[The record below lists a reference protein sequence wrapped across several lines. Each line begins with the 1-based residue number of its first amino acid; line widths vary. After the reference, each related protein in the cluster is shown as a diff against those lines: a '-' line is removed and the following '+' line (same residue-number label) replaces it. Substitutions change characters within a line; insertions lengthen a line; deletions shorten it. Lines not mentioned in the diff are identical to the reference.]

1 MFVTLGKHTRLANPS
16 VTQYDDLHQDIF
28 WYLLQQ
34 TQVNQFASP
43 ASLREFLI
51 RYLLITE
58 HPLHETAE
66 AFIDEG
72 LLISG
77 TMGDQS
83 FSFYMKD
90 LFHFLGFAATSG
102 RYRVRGKLDEF
113 VQNYKSKKYLVR
125 LETTEEGTNQ
135 ISQDLLVLVLAGVK
149 SLVLIDSLNIHFRED
164 LSQVSQEEIARVT
177 TFVDYV
183 MQQIPEAIFED
194 YKTQFGQV
202 LSSYEEYYVKGED
215 VRFDPWTDLPKETLV
230 ELFTHILGADHHLV
244 EEFRDAEVPDEDV
257 LHDLQFEIPY
267 IKFAYGV
274 KHGYVTLDDNW
285 YTPHLENYSPNFNL
299 DPLEELAG
307 EDGEVYS
314 TNSIYQAYRMEEWM
328 HLLP

>member
-58 HPLHETAE
+58 YPLHETAE

>member
-1 MFVTLGKHTRLANPS
+1 MFVTIGKHTYLANPA

-34 TQVNQFASP
+34 TQVNQFAGP
-43 ASLREFLI
+43 NSLREFLI

-90 LFHFLGFAATSG
+90 LFPFLGFAATSG
-102 RYRVRGKLDEF
+102 RYRVRGRLDEF
-113 VQNYKSKKYLVR
+113 VQNYQSKKYLIR
-125 LETTEEGTNQ
+125 LETTEEGVNQ
-135 ISQDLLVLVLAGVK
+135 MSQDLLVLVLAGVK

-183 MQQIPEAIFED
+183 MQQIPDQVFED
-194 YKTQFGQV
+194 YQAAFGEAMTG
-202 LSSYEEYYVKGED
+202 YEEYYEKGED
-215 VRFDPWTDLPKETLV
+215 VRFDPWTDLPKATLIT
-230 ELFTHILGADHHLV
+230 LFGHILGEEHHLV
-244 EEFRDAEVPDEDV
+244 QEFRDAEVPDEDV

-314 TNSIYQAYRMEEWM
+314 TNSIYQAYRMEEWI
-328 HLLP
+328 HLIP

>member
-1 MFVTLGKHTRLANPS
+1 MFVTIGKHTNLANPS
-16 VTQYDDLHQDIF
+16 VTKYDDLHQDIF

-90 LFHFLGFAATSG
+90 IFHFLGFAATSG
-102 RYRVRGKLDEF
+102 RYRVRGRLDEF
-113 VQNYKSKKYLVR
+113 VQNYQSKKYLIR

-164 LSQVSQEEIARVT
+164 LSQVSQEQIARVT

-183 MQQIPEAIFED
+183 MQQIPAEIFED
-194 YKTQFGQV
+194 YQAQFGLAQIG
-202 LSSYEEYYVKGED
+202 YEEYYVKGEE
-215 VRFDPWTDLPKETLV
+215 VHFDPWTALPKSTLV
-230 ELFTHILGADHHLV
+230 DLFTQILGEEHHLV
-244 EEFRDAEVPDEDV
+244 QDYRDAEVPDEDV

-285 YTPHLENYSPNFNL
+285 YTPHMENYHPNFNL

-307 EDGEVYS
+307 EDREVYS

-328 HLLP
+328 HLIP

>member
-1 MFVTLGKHTRLANPS
+1 MYETFGKHTRHANPA
-16 VTQYDDLHQDIF
+16 VQQYDDLHQDIF

-34 TQVNQFASP
+34 THINQYAGP
-43 ASLREFLI
+43 NSLREFLI

-90 LFHFLGFAATSG
+90 LFQFLGFAATSA
-102 RYRVRGKLDEF
+102 RYRVRGSLDEF
-113 VQNYKSKKYLVR
+113 LHSYQSKKYLIR
-125 LETTEEGTNQ
+125 LETTVEGTNQ
-135 ISQDLLVLVLAGVK
+135 ISRDLLVLVLAGVK

-183 MQQIPEAIFED
+183 MQQIPAAIFED
-194 YKTQFGQV
+194 FQAQFGQR
-202 LSSYEEYYVKGED
+202 LSSYEEYYVKGEE
-215 VRFDPWTDLPKETLV
+215 VHFDPWTALSKGTLV
-230 ELFTHILGADHHLV
+230 DLFANILGEEHHLV
-244 EEFRDAEVPDEDV
+244 QKFRNEEVPDEDV

-307 EDGEVYS
+307 ENGEVYS
-314 TNSIYQAYRMEEWM
+314 TNSIYLAYRMEEWM
-328 HLLP
+328 HLIP

>member
-58 HPLHETAE
+58 YPLHETAE

-90 LFHFLGFAATSG
+90 LFHFLGFAATSA

-135 ISQDLLVLVLAGVK
+135 ISQDLLILVLAGVK

-183 MQQIPEAIFED
+183 MQQIPDQVFED
-194 YKTQFGQV
+194 YQAEFGEAMTG
-202 LSSYEEYYVKGED
+202 YEEYYEKGED
-215 VRFDPWTDLPKETLV
+215 VRFDPWTDLPKETLL
-230 ELFTHILGADHHLV
+230 ELFTHILGAGHHLV

>member
-34 TQVNQFASP
+34 TQVNQFAGP
-43 ASLREFLI
+43 NSLREFLI

-77 TMGDQS
+77 TMGEQS

-102 RYRVRGKLDEF
+102 RYRVRGRLDEF
-113 VQNYKSKKYLVR
+113 VQNYQSKKYLVR
-125 LETTEEGTNQ
+125 LETTEEGANQ
-135 ISQDLLVLVLAGVK
+135 ISQDLLVLVLAGVN

-183 MQQIPEAIFED
+183 MQQIPDQVFED
-194 YKTQFGQV
+194 YQVAFGEAMTD
-202 LSSYEEYYVKGED
+202 YEEYYEKGED
-215 VRFDPWTDLPKETLV
+215 VRFDPWTDLPKATLIA
-230 ELFTHILGADHHLV
+230 LFGHILGDEHHLV
-244 EEFRDAEVPDEDV
+244 QEFRDAEVPDEDV

-285 YTPHLENYSPNFNL
+285 YTPHMENYSPNFNL

-314 TNSIYQAYRMEEWM
+314 TNSIYQAYRMEEWI
-328 HLLP
+328 HLIP

>member
-1 MFVTLGKHTRLANPS
+1 MFVTIGKHTYLANPAVS
-16 VTQYDDLHQDIF
+16 QYDDLHQDIF

-34 TQVNQFASP
+34 TQVNQFAGP
-43 ASLREFLI
+43 NSLREFLI

-90 LFHFLGFAATSG
+90 LFPFLGFAATSG
-102 RYRVRGKLDEF
+102 RYRVRGRLDEF
-113 VQNYKSKKYLVR
+113 VQNYQSKKYLVR

-135 ISQDLLVLVLAGVK
+135 MSRDLLVLILAGVK

-183 MQQIPEAIFED
+183 MQQIPDQVFED
-194 YKTQFGQV
+194 YQAAFGDAMTD
-202 LSSYEEYYVKGED
+202 YEEYYEKGED
-215 VRFDPWTDLPKETLV
+215 VRFDPWTDLPKATLIT
-230 ELFTHILGADHHLV
+230 LFGHILGEEHHLV
-244 EEFRDAEVPDEDV
+244 QEFRDAEVPDEDV

-314 TNSIYQAYRMEEWM
+314 TNSIYQAYRMEEWI
-328 HLLP
+328 HLIP

>member
-1 MFVTLGKHTRLANPS
+1 MFDTLGKHTRLANPA
-16 VTQYDDLHQDIF
+16 VTQYDNLHQDIF

-34 TQVNQFASP
+34 TQVNQCASP
-43 ASLREFLI
+43 NSLREFLI

-58 HPLHETAE
+58 RPLDETAE
-66 AFIDEG
+66 EFINEG

-90 LFHFLGFAATSG
+90 LFQFLGFAATSA
-102 RYRVRGKLDEF
+102 RYHI
-113 VQNYKSKKYLVR
+113 NNR
-125 LETTEEGTNQ
+125 LEEFIQIYQTKKFLIRLEPTEEGATK
-135 ISQDLLVLVLAGVK
+135 ISQGVLVLVLAGVTT
-149 SLVLIDSLNIHFRED
+149 LLQIDSLNIRFRED
-164 LSQVSQEEIARVT
+164 LSQVSQEEIARAT

-183 MQQIPEAIFED
+183 MQQIPLAIFED
-194 YKTQFGQV
+194 YNTQFGKF
-202 LSSYEEYYVKGED
+202 LKSYEEYYEKGED
-215 VRFDPWTDLPKETLV
+215 VHFNPWTDLPKTTLV
-230 ELFTHILGADHHLV
+230 ALFGHILGAEHRLV
-244 EEFRDAEVPDEDV
+244 QEFRDADVPDEDL

-285 YTPHLENYSPNFNL
+285 YTPYMENYSPNFNL

-307 EDGEVYS
+307 ENGEVYS
-314 TNSIYQAYRMEEWM
+314 TNSIYKAYCMEDWM
-328 HLLP
+328 HLIP

>member
-90 LFHFLGFAATSG
+90 LFHFLGFAATSA
-102 RYRVRGKLDEF
+102 RYRVRGRLDEF
-113 VQNYKSKKYLVR
+113 IQNYKSKKYLVR

-135 ISQDLLVLVLAGVK
+135 ISKDLLVLVLAGVN

-215 VRFDPWTDLPKETLV
+215 VRYDPWTDLSKETLV

-274 KHGYVTLDDNW
+274 KHGHVTLDDNW

>member
-1 MFVTLGKHTRLANPS
+1 MIVTLGKHTHLASPT
-16 VTQYDDLHQDIF
+16 VLQYDDLHQDIF
-28 WYLLQQ
+28 WFLLQQ
-34 TQVNQFASP
+34 TQVNQFAGP
-43 ASLREFLI
+43 NSLREFLI

-102 RYRVRGKLDEF
+102 RYRVRGSLDEF
-113 VQNYKSKKYLVR
+113 VQNYQRKKYLIR

-135 ISQDLLVLVLAGVK
+135 MSRDVLVLILAGVK
-149 SLVLIDSLNIHFRED
+149 SLVLIDSLNIEFRDD
-164 LSQVSQEEIARVT
+164 LSQAGEEEIARVT

-183 MQQIPEAIFED
+183 MQQIPNEVFED
-194 YKTQFGQV
+194 YQAAFGQTMTD
-202 LSSYEEYYVKGED
+202 YKEYYEKGEE
-215 VRFDPWTDLPKETLV
+215 VRFDPWTDLPKATLV
-230 ELFTHILGADHHLV
+230 ELFTHILGAEHHLV

-285 YTPHLENYSPNFNL
+285 YTPHLDNYASNFNL

-307 EDGEVYS
+307 ENGEVYS

-328 HLLP
+328 HLIP

>member
-1 MFVTLGKHTRLANPS
+1 
-16 VTQYDDLHQDIF
+16 
-28 WYLLQQ
+28 
-34 TQVNQFASP
+34 
-43 ASLREFLI
+43 
-51 RYLLITE
+51 
-58 HPLHETAE
+58 
-66 AFIDEG
+66 
-72 LLISG
+72 
-77 TMGDQS
+77 
-83 FSFYMKD
+83 
-90 LFHFLGFAATSG
+90 
-102 RYRVRGKLDEF
+102 VRGRLDEF
-113 VQNYKSKKYLVR
+113 VQNYQSKKYLVR

-135 ISQDLLVLVLAGVK
+135 MSRDLLVLILAGVK

-183 MQQIPEAIFED
+183 MQQIPDQVFED
-194 YKTQFGQV
+194 YQAAFGDAMTD
-202 LSSYEEYYVKGED
+202 YEEYYEKGED
-215 VRFDPWTDLPKETLV
+215 VRFDPWTDLPKATLIT
-230 ELFTHILGADHHLV
+230 LFGHILGEEHHLV
-244 EEFRDAEVPDEDV
+244 QEFRDAEVPDEDV

-314 TNSIYQAYRMEEWM
+314 TNSIYQAYRMEEWI
-328 HLLP
+328 HLIP

>member
-135 ISQDLLVLVLAGVK
+135 ISQDLLVLVLAGVN

>member
-1 MFVTLGKHTRLANPS
+1 MFVTIGKHTYLANPA

-34 TQVNQFASP
+34 TQVNQFAGP
-43 ASLREFLI
+43 NSLREFLI

-90 LFHFLGFAATSG
+90 LFPFLGFAATSG
-102 RYRVRGKLDEF
+102 RYRVRGRLDEF
-113 VQNYKSKKYLVR
+113 VQNYQSKKYLIR
-125 LETTEEGTNQ
+125 LETTEEGVNQ
-135 ISQDLLVLVLAGVK
+135 MSQDLLVLVLAGVK

-183 MQQIPEAIFED
+183 MQQIPDQVFED
-194 YKTQFGQV
+194 YQAAFGEAMTG
-202 LSSYEEYYVKGED
+202 YEEYYEKGED
-215 VRFDPWTDLPKETLV
+215 VRFDPWTDLSKATLIT
-230 ELFTHILGADHHLV
+230 LFGHILGEEHHLV
-244 EEFRDAEVPDEDV
+244 QEFRDAEVPDEDV

-314 TNSIYQAYRMEEWM
+314 TNSIYQAYRMEEWI
-328 HLLP
+328 HLIP

>member
-1 MFVTLGKHTRLANPS
+1 MYETFGKHIRHANP
-16 VTQYDDLHQDIF
+16 VVQQYDDLHQDIF

-34 TQVNQFASP
+34 THINQCAGP
-43 ASLREFLI
+43 NSLREFLI

-58 HPLHETAE
+58 YPLHKTAE

-77 TMGDQS
+77 RMGEQS

-90 LFHFLGFAATSG
+90 LFHFLGFAATSA
-102 RYRVRGKLDEF
+102 RYRVRGSLDEF
-113 VQNYKSKKYLVR
+113 LKSYQNKKYLIR
-125 LETTEEGTNQ
+125 LETTEEGKNQ
-135 ISQDLLVLVLAGVK
+135 ISRDLIVLILAGVK
-149 SLVLIDSLNIHFRED
+149 SLALIDSLNIQFRED

-183 MQQIPEAIFED
+183 MQQIPNKVFEA
-194 YKTQFGQV
+194 YQAQFGSAQIG
-202 LSSYEEYYVKGED
+202 YEEYYVKEEE
-215 VRFDPWTDLPKETLV
+215 VCFDPWTDLPKATLV
-230 ELFTHILGADHHLV
+230 DLFGQILGKEHHLV
-244 EEFRDAEVPDEDV
+244 QDFRDAEVPDEDV

-274 KHGYVTLDDNW
+274 KHGYVKLDDNW
-285 YTPHLENYSPNFNL
+285 YTPHLENYSANFNL

-307 EDGEVYS
+307 EDGEMYS

-328 HLLP
+328 HLIP